1 MTREEVFQEALSC
14 YKKYYLTKIPQWNG
28 LKDEFKKDLLFKGLR
43 AMMQNSFL
51 RNHMSAMGAMPAEIQ
66 KSNLK
71 SESPTIGDREFH
83 SCTSSG

>member
-51 RNHMSAMGAMPAEIQ
+51 RNHMSAMGAMPAAIQ
-66 KSNLK
+66 QCNLK
-71 SESPTIGDREFH
+71 TESPTIGDKEFH